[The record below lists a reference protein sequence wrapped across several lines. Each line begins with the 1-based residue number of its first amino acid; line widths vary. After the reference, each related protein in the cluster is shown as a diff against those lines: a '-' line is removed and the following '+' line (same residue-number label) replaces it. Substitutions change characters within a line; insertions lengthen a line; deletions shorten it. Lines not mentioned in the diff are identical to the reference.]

1 MDDPYLTSWWIES
14 IWCIIISKIKTP
26 NYKSTPF
33 YTDNQFLPLLSP
45 FKLVHQCPTL
55 ATKKPLANLPP
66 TWRSASSTASGGK
79 FWPVRFRFHSRT
91 TRPRSGGFPVP
102 PPLLPPSPPT
112 NYGCAAAA
120 AAAGWL
126 VLPER
131 GQLSRLWRSP
141 WRTFSRSPDAV
152 DVAFVV
158 RPDDKTHAR
167 SHAHF
172 DVSLGGR
179 RPSLGHCTGLGSL
192 CRIAGGHSG
201 PCWVSFCWTHA
212 RFPHAI
218 YYTNV
223 VIWFLSPR
231 ETLTL
236 Q

>member
-1 MDDPYLTSWWIES
+1 MSN
-14 IWCIIISKIKTP
+14 ISKKKPSQTYRRLDVP
-26 NYKSTPF
+26 LRRQLPVENFGRFGFVLTLGRLVPGPGASRCRRHSF
-33 YTDNQFLPLLSP
+33 RHPLL
-45 FKLVHQCPTL
+45 VG
-55 ATKKPLANLPP
+55 
-66 TWRSASSTASGGK
+66 TA
-79 FWPVRFRFHSRT
+79 
-91 TRPRSGGFPVP
+91 
-102 PPLLPPSPPT
+102 T

-179 RPSLGHCTGLGSL
+179 RPFLGHCTGLGSL

-218 YYTNV
+218 YCTNV
-223 VIWFLSPR
+223 VIWFWSPR